1 MLCMGWCVVVWKHRG
16 AVAIGEIGGPKIAVV
31 MPKQKVSIKRDMW
44 PRGSIMHMS
53 AQ

>member
-1 MLCMGWCVVVWKHRG
+1 MGWCVVVWNHGG
-16 AVAIGEIGGPKIAVV
+16 AVAVGEIVGPKIAVV
-31 MPKQKVSIKRDMW
+31 MSKQKVRLKRDMW